1 VISRGQEL
9 FEAFVVTNPLFKI
22 GESLVDCKSGG
33 TRVANMPSDKI
44 LAKSL
49 GLLVGLG
56 IAGIFVLRRAFR
68 LAGKKDNGAFIEY
81 FELLP
86 PPPPPPPSAP
96 LPLSGL
102 TFAIK
107 DM

>member
-1 VISRGQEL
+1 
-9 FEAFVVTNPLFKI
+9 
-22 GESLVDCKSGG
+22 
-33 TRVANMPSDKI
+33 MPNEKL
-44 LAKSL
+44 LARSFGVLL
-49 GLLVGLG
+49 GLGL
-56 IAGIFVLRRAFR
+56 AGIFILRRALR
-68 LAGKKDNGAFIEY
+68 LAGKKDNGAFIQY

-102 TFAIK
+102 TFAAK